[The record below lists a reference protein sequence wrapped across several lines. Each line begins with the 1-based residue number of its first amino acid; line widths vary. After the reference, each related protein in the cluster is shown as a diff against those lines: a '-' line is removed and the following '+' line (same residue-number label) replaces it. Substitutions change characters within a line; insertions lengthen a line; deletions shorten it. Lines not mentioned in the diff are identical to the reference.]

1 MPAET
6 KIAQEILN
14 AEILNTKEVSVHFG
28 GLRAVEKVDM
38 SVRRGTIH
46 GIIGPN
52 GAGKTTLFNALTGFQ
67 KLTAGKIFF
76 RGADITG
83 LPPEKIA
90 ARGMS
95 RTFQNIKLFSAL
107 SVLEN
112 VRTGFHSKLKTG
124 LFDAL
129 FHTFAYKRDESF
141 ATEKGLEIL
150 EWVGLRDQ
158 AETRA
163 ANLAYGTRRKL
174 EIARALALDPDILL
188 LDEPAAGMNP
198 VETKELMKL
207 IQVINETGRTIVVIE
222 HDMKLIMN
230 VCDYITVLN
239 QGVKICEGPP
249 SHIRKD
255 PRVIEAYLGR
265 SHSA

>member
-1 MPAET
+1 MPARE
-6 KIAQEILN
+6 KILR
-14 AEILNTKEVSVHFG
+14 TKEVSVHFG
-28 GLRAVEKVDM
+28 GLKAVEKVDM
-38 SVRRGTIH
+38 SVDKGTIH

-67 KLTAGKIFF
+67 KLSAGKIFF
-76 RGADITG
+76 CDCDITG
-83 LPPEKIA
+83 LPPERIA
-90 ARGMS
+90 SMGMS

-112 VRTGFHSKLKTG
+112 VRTGFHAKLRTG

-129 FHTFAYKRDESF
+129 FHTSVYKRDESF

-150 EWVGLRDQ
+150 ALVGLRNQ
-158 AETRA
+158 ADNRA

-207 IQVINETGRTIVVIE
+207 IQVVNTTGRTIVVIE

-230 VCDYITVLN
+230 ICDRITVLN
-239 QGVKICEGPP
+239 QGLKICEGPP
-249 SHIRKD
+249 GDIRKD
-255 PRVIEAYLGR
+255 ARVVEAYLGR
-265 SHSA
+265 ARGA

>member
-1 MPAET
+1 MPATE
-6 KIAQEILN
+6 EVLR
-14 AEILNTKEVSVHFG
+14 TKEVSVHFG
-28 GLRAVEKVDM
+28 GLKAVDKVDM
-38 SVRRGTIH
+38 SVNKGTIH

-76 RGADITG
+76 YDSDITEF
-83 LPPEKIA
+83 PPEKIA
-90 ARGMS
+90 SMGMA

-129 FHTFAYKRDESF
+129 FHTVVYKRDEAF

-150 EWVGLRDQ
+150 KLVGLQDQ
-158 AETRA
+158 AENHA

-174 EIARALALDPDILL
+174 EIARALALEPDILL

-207 IQVINETGRTIVVIE
+207 IQVINATGRTIVVIE

-230 VCDYITVLN
+230 ICNSITVLN
-239 QGVKICEGPP
+239 QGLKVCEGPP
-249 SHIRKD
+249 SDIRKD
-255 PRVIEAYLGR
+255 ARVIEAYLGR
-265 SHSA
+265 SHGA